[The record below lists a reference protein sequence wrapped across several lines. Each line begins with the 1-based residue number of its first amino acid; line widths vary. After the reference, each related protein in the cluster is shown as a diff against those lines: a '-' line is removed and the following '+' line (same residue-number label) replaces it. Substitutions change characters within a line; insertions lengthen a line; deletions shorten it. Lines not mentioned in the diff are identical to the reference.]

1 MKATTGQTR
10 PKVLIVDDDDDVRE
24 VVSQTLSASR
34 YDVKAFSDGA
44 DAIEAARHESFD
56 LAVVD
61 LKMPGTS
68 GATVIKEIKKRQPDL
83 PVVVITG
90 SLDPSQEGLDG
101 MFSRLLHKPFRIE
114 ELRKTVE
121 EVLSR

>member
-1 MKATTGQTR
+1 MKGTTGQTR
-10 PKVLIVDDDDDVRE
+10 PKVLIVDDDDDMRE
-24 VVSQTLSASR
+24 VVSQTLGGR
-34 YDVKAFSDGA
+34 GYDVTAFGDGA
-44 DAIEAARHESFD
+44 DAIAAARHQSFD

-68 GATVIKEIKKRQPDL
+68 GAMVIREIKQRQPEL

-90 SLDPSQEGLDG
+90 SLDPIQEGLND
-101 MFSRLLHKPFRIE
+101 MFSRVLYKPFRIE
-114 ELRKTVE
+114 ELRETVE

>member
-1 MKATTGQTR
+1 MTKSSAASR
-10 PKVLIVDDDDDVRE
+10 SVLVVEDDDDMRE
-24 VVSQTLSASR
+24 VVSQALSQKG
-34 YDVKAFSDGA
+34 YEVKAFGDGA
-44 DAIEAARHESFD
+44 DAIEAARRESFD

-68 GATVIKEIKKRQPDL
+68 GATVIKEIKKRQPEL

-90 SLDPSQEGLDG
+90 SLDPSQEGLND
-101 MFSRLLHKPFRIE
+101 MFNRVLYKPFRNE
-114 ELRKTVE
+114 ELREAIE